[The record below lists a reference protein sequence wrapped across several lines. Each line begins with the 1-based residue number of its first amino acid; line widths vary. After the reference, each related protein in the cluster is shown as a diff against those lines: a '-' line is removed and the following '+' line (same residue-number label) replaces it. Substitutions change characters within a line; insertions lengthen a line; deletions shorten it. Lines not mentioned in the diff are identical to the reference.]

1 MCFNLIIGKEVK
13 KIFDEVLDS
22 RQALII
28 SPWIDGEYAKSVLN
42 DKGE

>member
-1 MCFNLIIGKEVK
+1 MCSNLIIGKEVK

-28 SPWIDGEYAKSVLN
+28 SPWIDREYANPFLN
-42 DKGE
+42 DKEE